1 MNIQDFKSIFDQYYE
16 SIKRFLYYKVGDIA
30 VAEDIAQEVFL
41 KAWEKRESVK
51 LETVKSFLYTIA
63 GNLAINH
70 LKHRN
75 IVFNFIKNDS
85 GEKVTN
91 SPEFELEMKEF
102 KQKLEK
108 TLAEMPENSR
118 IVFLMN
124 RIEKLKYSEIA
135 TRLDL
140 SVKAIEKRMSIAL
153 KYLKEKLDH
162 SI

>member
-41 KAWEKRESVK
+41 KAWEKRDGIK
-51 LETVKSFLYTIA
+51 METIKSFLYTIA

-75 IVFNFIKNDS
+75 IVFNFVKNDS
-85 GEKVTN
+85 GEKVTS

-102 KQKLEK
+102 KQKLEM

-135 TRLDL
+135 DRLDL